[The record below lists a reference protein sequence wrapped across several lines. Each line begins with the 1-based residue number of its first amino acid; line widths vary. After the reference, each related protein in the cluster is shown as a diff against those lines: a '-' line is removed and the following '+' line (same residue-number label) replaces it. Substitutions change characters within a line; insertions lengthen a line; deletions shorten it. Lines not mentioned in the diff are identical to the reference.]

1 MAAAAERADRVR
13 CPPMGLIV
21 LFSTAAVVILVV
33 LVGAA
38 VRESL
43 RPARRAS
50 GWALGVGWPVDPE
63 AAGFAFDGWTLDR
76 PGDVQL
82 PVWDVRGDRDDG
94 PVLILL
100 HGFGRS
106 RLTWVPYL
114 ADWTR
119 RASRVVM
126 IDLRGH
132 GDATPDG
139 AGLGD
144 PDVED
149 VAALVERLDPP
160 DDRPVV
166 IIGRSLGATVG
177 ILAASICPRIDGVVA
192 IAPYETLAVPLSQR
206 IRLRGLPDR
215 PITWLAIRV
224 LALLGRRPRSTRAA
238 AATLRVP
245 LLVVQGT
252 DDPISPEPGA
262 RAIAEAAP
270 NARYELVEGAG
281 HGDHWDLEPER
292 LDDAVDEF
300 LRLRR
305 EAPSARSGEQ
315 VSR

>member
-1 MAAAAERADRVR
+1 
-13 CPPMGLIV
+13 MGLVV
-21 LFSTAAVVILVV
+21 LFTSAALVILVA
-33 LVGAA
+33 LVYAA

-43 RPARRAS
+43 RPARRAT

-63 AAGFAFDGWTLDR
+63 AAGFPFESWTLDR
-76 PGDVQL
+76 PDGAHL
-82 PVWDVRGDRDDG
+82 PVWDVPGRLDDG
-94 PVLILL
+94 PVLVLL

-114 ADWTR
+114 DDWTA

-149 VAALVERLDPP
+149 VAALVERLAVPEN
-160 DDRPVV
+160 RSV
-166 IIGRSLGATVG
+166 IVIGRSLGATVG
-177 ILAASICPRIDGVVA
+177 ILAAAACPRIDGVVA

-224 LALLGRRPRSTRAA
+224 LAMLGRRPRSTRAA
-238 AATLRVP
+238 AARLRVP

-252 DDPISPEPGA
+252 ADPISPEPGA
-262 RAIAEAAP
+262 REIAEAAP

-281 HGDHWDLEPER
+281 HGDHWDLEPRR
-292 LDDAVDEF
+292 LDQALDEF

-305 EAPSARSGEQ
+305 EQEIR
-315 VSR
+315 

>member
-1 MAAAAERADRVR
+1 
-13 CPPMGLIV
+13 MGLVV
-21 LFSTAAVVILVV
+21 LFGTAALVILVA
-33 LVGAA
+33 LVAAA

-43 RPARRAS
+43 RPARRS
-50 GWALGVGWPVDPE
+50 TGWALGVGWPVDPE
-63 AAGFAFDGWTLDR
+63 AAGFPCEHWTLDR
-76 PGDVQL
+76 PGDVRL
-82 PVWDVRGDRDDG
+82 PVWDVPGRLTDG
-94 PVLILL
+94 PVLVLL

-114 ADWTR
+114 DDWTR

-149 VAALVERLDPP
+149 VAALVERLEAPA
-160 DDRPVV
+160 DRPVV
-166 IIGRSLGATVG
+166 VIGRSLGATVG
-177 ILAASICPRIDGVVA
+177 ILAAAECPRIDAVVA

-215 PITWLAIRV
+215 PVTWLAIRV
-224 LALLGRRPRSTRAA
+224 LARLGRRPRSTRAA
-238 AATLRVP
+238 AARLPVP

-252 DDPISPEPGA
+252 ADPISPEPGA
-262 RAIAEAAP
+262 RAIADAAA
-270 NARYELVEGAG
+270 NARYELVDGAG

-292 LDDAVDEF
+292 LDQALDEF
-300 LRLRR
+300 LAGVHRR
-305 EAPSARSGEQ
+305 RDDATTPVASHDS
-315 VSR
+315 SSHP